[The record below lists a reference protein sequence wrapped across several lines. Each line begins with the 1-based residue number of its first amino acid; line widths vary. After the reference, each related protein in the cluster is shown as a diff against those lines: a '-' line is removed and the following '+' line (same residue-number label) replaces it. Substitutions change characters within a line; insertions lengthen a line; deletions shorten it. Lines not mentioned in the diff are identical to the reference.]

1 MQRLLVRGA
10 YVAESQVP
18 VPLSDLPRR
27 FYRTRSA
34 RVATH
39 PAHGRTSRLLDD
51 ERKRETLPYIERLR
65 DELSIPIVY
74 VSHRLAEVQCLTG
87 HIVRLDAGRV
97 AVIMSFSCSLRVN
110 STRLRPTPIE
120 DDAST
125 CRFFET
131 NGCVRV
137 SETGC
142 AMATVGAKQ
151 PGGGKWPKAER
162 LVWMAPALQGICE
175 GLACLVGV
183 QSCVRPVCAVMT
195 AGPDGF
201 RGRAPILLCGLRRP
215 RHSAGC
221 SRPRSDRFAIT
232 SHGPRNL
239 FARYRADRE
248 ARPQAT
254 AEPRA
259 GTR

>member
-162 LVWMAPALQGICE
+162 LLLDCFAAKRTLILVDRSAVSAQSRHASLRLQSTFAASSSRRERRIARNAHGS
-175 GLACLVGV
+175 G
-183 QSCVRPVCAVMT
+183 RPV
-195 AGPDGF
+195 
-201 RGRAPILLCGLRRP
+201 APIPIASCQ
-215 RHSAGC
+215 
-221 SRPRSDRFAIT
+221 
-232 SHGPRNL
+232 
-239 FARYRADRE
+239 ARTVA
-248 ARPQAT
+248 
-254 AEPRA
+254 
-259 GTR
+259 